1 MQWLATA
8 DPQSLGLPIDQI
20 DSNNNM
26 SFLLLH
32 SGLDVNSPPSQSTL
46 FYQALVNAGVPA
58 QIKIYPDRDHL
69 TLAVEALVVA
79 SRIGIKRELGW
90 ASAEA

>member
-69 TLAVEALVVA
+69 TLVSGIPSNDEVSRDLVA
-79 SRIGIKRELGW
+79 FFNENLK
-90 ASAEA
+90 